1 MDIVSEIDR
10 LPQYYYVLKN
20 SEIILGGNSGS
31 YIENANEHRSSMDR
45 LYGFWE
51 RIKDYYEK
59 ETLSDNEKR
68 EYAQMVYKMMQHSE
82 GRKFDRKE
90 LKEIINKLSEDDK
103 EEIVWQIDMYK
114 KGREYYSQYVN

>member
-1 MDIVSEIDR
+1 MDIVNEIDR
-10 LPQYYYVLKN
+10 LPQYYYMLKN
-20 SEIILGGNSGS
+20 GEIILGGNTG
-31 YIENANEHRSSMDR
+31 N
-45 LYGFWE
+45 
-51 RIKDYYEK
+51 YYEK

-82 GRKFDRKE
+82 GRKIDRKE

-103 EEIVWQIDMYK
+103 EEIAWQIDMYK